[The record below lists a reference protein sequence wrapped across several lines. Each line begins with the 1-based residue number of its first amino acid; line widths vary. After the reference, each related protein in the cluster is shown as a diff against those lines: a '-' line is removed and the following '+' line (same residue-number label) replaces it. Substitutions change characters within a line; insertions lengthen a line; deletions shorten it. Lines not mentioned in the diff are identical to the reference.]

1 MAQRFKDEAGNIWEM
16 GEDGQP
22 RLVQPAPRQNLGNP
36 KLPYEM
42 QQAQGQ
48 AAAAPYV
55 APTAQANL
63 QGQQL
68 TNEQKAQSLGHD
80 RLKVMLDMKKQFEA
94 DSAVALY
101 KQSLPELAKAVTA
114 APGSQGDLNVVYS
127 FAKVM
132 DPGSVVREGEIQ
144 FANASASLVQRV
156 RQYMGMVQRGKGLD
170 PEVRANLLKEM
181 NSTVAEYNKGYSAA
195 YKQYSSMA
203 RGAGFNPTE
212 VIGNHFGD
220 AFRETFD
227 KVRAGG
233 MKEVRNEDQ
242 SKALAAMI
250 RGGASYEDAQAWAQ
264 SIGGNLPK
272 EQYEAA
278 LAYAKQNP
286 GQANAEVF
294 HKEQLSPMEAIANSL
309 PIGEADIGLVKGGK
323 EAWDRAATGLEG
335 MANMLP
341 GVDSNSA
348 QQAAA
353 QSDQMFAGLPSN
365 DTAEMFGRLGMS
377 GVLAAPF
384 RAPAAAGAVGNLLM
398 TDSTD
403 PMEMG
408 FDAAIGAAG
417 GVVGDKALRGLSG
430 LINPQGREAMQRLN
444 QQGVDFTP
452 GQVIG
457 PRARN
462 WEDRLTANPILGPKI
477 DAMRDEGL
485 EAANRILPNRSL
497 GHIGQEL
504 PEEVKAGHDAVGHV
518 ADAVGDFYEQALRG
532 KTINIDNT
540 FVKRMNA
547 LGNRAKMRPQEFNE
561 AADLIQREIGG
572 AFQAP
577 DTPLGSMS
585 GKQFKQLDEK
595 LGDYA
600 SSFAKSDDPYK
611 REVGRFIADA
621 RDNVR
626 SLARRQSPEMSKAI
640 RAADNAWAEYSVLR
654 RAADDNVE
662 TGLFTPGQLR
672 NAVRQNDRSAGKGAT
687 ARGNAKAQDLARD
700 MSETMPSTV
709 GSSGTSEREQ
719 AGRLMPYVLGTAL
732 SPLYSKPV
740 QNTVQ
745 RALLRHAGP
754 EAEAIANGL
763 STIPRGL
770 FGAGFPWAIESQ
782 FPY

>member
-1 MAQRFKDEAGNIWEM
+1 MAQRFKDEAGNIWEV

-36 KLPYEM
+36 KLPFEM

-48 AAAAPYV
+48 AAAAPYA

-80 RLKVMLDMKKQFEA
+80 RLKIALDMKKQFES

-114 APGSQGDLNVVYS
+114 APGAQGDINVVYS

-156 RQYMGMVQRGKGLD
+156 RQYLGAVQRGKGLD
-170 PEVRANLLKEM
+170 PEVRNGLIKEM
-181 NSTVAEYNKGYSAA
+181 NSAVAEYNKGYSSA

-203 RGAGFNPTE
+203 RGAGFDPAE

-220 AFRETFD
+220 SFSETFD
-227 KVRAGG
+227 KARGG
-233 MKEVRNEDQ
+233 VKEVNNPEQ
-242 SKALAAMI
+242 SAALAAMI
-250 RGGASYEDAQAWAQ
+250 RGGVSYEDAAQWAQ
-264 SIGGNLPK
+264 SVGGNLPR

-294 HKEQLSPMEAIANSL
+294 HKQPLSGFEQVANAL
-309 PIGEADIGLVKGGK
+309 PIGEADIGIVKGGK
-323 EAWDRAATGLEG
+323 EAWDRAAMGLEG
-335 MANMLP
+335 IANMIP

-353 QSDQMFAGLPSN
+353 QSDQVFAGLPSN

-377 GVLAAPF
+377 GILAAPLKS
-384 RAPAAAGAVGNLLM
+384 PAIAGAAGNLLM

-403 PMEMG
+403 PIDMG
-408 FDAAIGAAG
+408 MDAAMGAVG

-444 QQGVDFTP
+444 QQGVNFTP

-462 WEDRLTANPILGPKI
+462 WEDRFTANPILGPKI
-477 DAMRDEGL
+477 DAMREEGL
-485 EAANRILPNRSL
+485 DAANRILPDRAL
-497 GHIGQEL
+497 GHIGQQL
-504 PEEVKAGHDAVGHV
+504 PENVKAGQDAVGHV

-532 KTINIDNT
+532 KTINIDKT
-540 FVKRMNA
+540 FVNRMNA
-547 LGNRAKMRPQEFNE
+547 LGKRANMRPQDFGE
-561 AADLIQREIGG
+561 AADIIEREVAG
-572 AFQAP
+572 AFQSSG
-577 DTPLGSMS
+577 TPLGAMS
-585 GKQFKQLDEK
+585 GRQFKQLDEK
-595 LGDYA
+595 LGDYVA
-600 SSFAKSDDPYK
+600 SFSKSDDPYK
-611 REVGRFIADA
+611 REVGRIVADA
-621 RDNVR
+621 RDHVR
-626 SLARRQSPEMSKAI
+626 GLARRQSPDMAKAI

-654 RAADDNVE
+654 RAASATPE
-662 TGLFTPGQLR
+662 TGIATPGQLR

-687 ARGNAKAQDLARD
+687 ARGNARAQDLARD

-719 AGRLMPYVLGTAL
+719 AGRLLPYVLGTAL

-745 RALLRHAGP
+745 RALLRNAGP

-763 STIPRGL
+763 STLPRGL